1 MLTVNQGEQY
11 LISPFTKEKIPAS
24 SISSH
29 TKYGKNILV
38 FFSYEWLVDFQLY
51 LIEHGFNDEKKKWLN
66 NKKKN
71 KFMNQVMNFIDS
83 LFLLFK
89 ILFRFT
95 CWTWIEKICRT
106 SYRYFWDGCPR
117 NSHWSKGKQKRIFLQ
132 LNFIYSSRL
141 AKKID
146 VLMIKCNG
154 MVTQQQVKHFF
165 LSQILLQLLF
175 V

>member
-1 MLTVNQGEQY
+1 
-11 LISPFTKEKIPAS
+11 
-24 SISSH
+24 
-29 TKYGKNILV
+29 
-38 FFSYEWLVDFQLY
+38 
-51 LIEHGFNDEKKKWLN
+51 
-66 NKKKN
+66 
-71 KFMNQVMNFIDS
+71 
-83 LFLLFK
+83 
-89 ILFRFT
+89 
-95 CWTWIEKICRT
+95 
-106 SYRYFWDGCPR
+106 
-117 NSHWSKGKQKRIFLQ
+117 LQ